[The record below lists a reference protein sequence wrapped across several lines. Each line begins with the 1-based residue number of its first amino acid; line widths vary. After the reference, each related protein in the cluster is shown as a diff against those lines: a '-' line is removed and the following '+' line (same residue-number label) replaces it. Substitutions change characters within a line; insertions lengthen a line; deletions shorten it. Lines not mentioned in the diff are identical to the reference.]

1 MRVVIDVN
9 VWISGALWGGTPN
22 EILRLV
28 YEQKI
33 ASYVSAQ
40 LLQELEATLK
50 KSKFKTKLVSQ
61 NITAQELLAVT
72 AAISN
77 NVEITDIEV
86 PNLRDPK
93 DAKIIATAIAAKAEV
108 LIIGDLD
115 LLVLQ
120 SVQGVLILSPTEF
133 LTKILT

>member
-9 VWISGALWGGTPN
+9 VWVSGSLWGGTPR

-33 ASYVSAQ
+33 TSYISVQ

-50 KSKFKTKLVSQ
+50 KTKFQTKLVSQ
-61 NITAQELLAVT
+61 NLTAERLLAITNAVSYN
-72 AAISN
+72 I
-77 NVEITDIEV
+77 EIADIEV

-93 DAKIIATAIAAKAEV
+93 DA
-108 LIIGDLD
+108 
-115 LLVLQ
+115 
-120 SVQGVLILSPTEF
+120 
-133 LTKILT
+133 